1 MQTFCAINFDFSISA
16 SMRKYTSY
24 IIYRKEWALK
34 WFIFIAITLGLAFM
48 SSFALKSKLLTI
60 LFFALTFSSFL
71 FFKVIMKYFTRK
83 ALINLDTDKISFY
96 ILKVKDDTEE
106 NFLNYSY
113 SDIKS
118 YNIQFPTSRFVWL
131 ILNLN
136 SGSKKEF
143 SFLRRPFNESQRE
156 TDKVIESIHV
166 SFKHFNLEHET
177 KKIEFEPSFFGSKK
191 GLYTI
196 GFLALLLI
204 FGIGLAISLN
214 KNVPLTF
221 LGSALIIAQLFTRR
235 MADLTFY
242 KKMKAD

>member
-1 MQTFCAINFDFSISA
+1 MI
-16 SMRKYTSY
+16 KYTSY

-34 WFIFIAITLGLAFM
+34 WYIFIAITLGLAFM
-48 SSFALKSKLLTI
+48 SSFSLKSKPLTI
-60 LFFALTFSSFL
+60 LFFALTFGSFI
-71 FFKVIMKYFTRK
+71 FFKLIMKYFTRK
-83 ALINLDTDKISFY
+83 ALVNLDTDKISFN
-96 ILKVKDDTEE
+96 ILKLKDDTEE
-106 NFLNYSY
+106 SFLNYSF

-118 YNIQFPTSRFVWL
+118 YNIQFPTSRFACL

-143 SFLRRPFNESQRE
+143 SFLRRPFNDLQNE

-196 GFLALLLI
+196 AFLALLLM

-214 KNVPLTF
+214 KNVPLSF
-221 LGSALIIAQLFTRR
+221 LGSALIIGQLFSRR
-235 MADLTFY
+235 MTDLNFY
-242 KKMKAD
+242 KKMKTE